1 MNKRRDQ
8 LKAMMAPITVP
19 PAPSKERSVRPP
31 VTSGSLKAMGLSL
44 KSLSDDADEAHALR
58 AQLAAGAK
66 VVELDPNLVEPSFI
80 RDRLDEVE
88 GEDFEAFKTG
98 LLEVGQQ
105 VPILVRPRADAP
117 GRYQA
122 AYGHRRVAALRSLGR
137 PVRAIVRE
145 LSDEELVVAQGKEN
159 TDRKDLSFIERALFA
174 ARLEDRGFTRAALM
188 SALSVQK
195 GNLSTMISLARD
207 LPEELIVAI
216 GAAPKVGRPRWEQL
230 ASLAKQG
237 DAKWREIVSDPTF
250 ANAPSDARFE
260 RVLKALVRRPKRP
273 ATDVVK
279 TAEGKQVARVE
290 RAKDQIRFTIDNR
303 HDPDFGTY
311 LVGQLPEIYA
321 AFKAVKMHEPRTLN
335 TRKEP

>member
-8 LKAMMAPITVP
+8 LKAMMAPITAP
-19 PAPSKERSVRPP
+19 PAPSEERSARVP

-44 KSLSDDADEAHALR
+44 KSLSDDANEAQALR
-58 AQLAAGAK
+58 AQLASGAQ
-66 VVELDPNLVEPSFI
+66 VVELDPKLVDPSFI
-80 RDRLDEVE
+80 RDRLDDVE
-88 GEDFEAFKTG
+88 GADFESFKAG

-105 VPILVRPRADAP
+105 VPILVRPRTDAP

-137 PVRAIVRE
+137 PVKAIVRE
-145 LSDEELVVAQGKEN
+145 LSDEELIVAQGKEN

-216 GAAPKVGRPRWEQL
+216 GAAPKIGRPRWEQL
-230 ASLAKQG
+230 ASLTKQG
-237 DAKWREIVSDPTF
+237 DAKWREIVSDPAFPTL
-250 ANAPSDARFE
+250 PSDARFE

-273 ATDVVK
+273 TAHIVK
-279 TAEGKQVARVE
+279 SGDGKQVARVE
-290 RAKDQIRFTIDNR
+290 RAKDQIRLTIDNR
-303 HDPDFGTY
+303 HDPDFGPY
-311 LVGQLPEIYA
+311 LVDLLPEIYA
-321 AFKAVKMHEPRTLN
+321 AFKRREDA
-335 TRKEP
+335 

>member
-8 LKAMMAPITVP
+8 LKAMMAPITAP
-19 PAPSKERSVRPP
+19 PAPSEERSARPP

-44 KSLSDDADEAHALR
+44 KSLSDDADEAQALR
-58 AQLAAGAK
+58 AQLASGAQ
-66 VVELDPNLVEPSFI
+66 VVELDPKLVDPSFI
-80 RDRLDEVE
+80 RDRLDDVE
-88 GEDFEAFKTG
+88 GADFESFKAG

-105 VPILVRPRADAP
+105 VPILVRPRTDAP

-137 PVRAIVRE
+137 PVKAIVRE
-145 LSDEELVVAQGKEN
+145 LSDEQLIVAQGKEN

-207 LPEELIVAI
+207 LPEELIVAV
-216 GAAPKVGRPRWEQL
+216 GAAPKIGRPRWEQL
-230 ASLAKQG
+230 APLAKQG
-237 DAKWREIVSDPTF
+237 DARWREIVSDPAFPTM
-250 ANAPSDARFE
+250 PSDARFE

-273 ATDVVK
+273 TAHIVK
-279 TAEGKQVARVE
+279 SDDGKQVARVE
-290 RAKDQIRFTIDNR
+290 RAKDQIRLTIDNR
-303 HDPDFGTY
+303 HDPDFGPY
-311 LVGQLPEIYA
+311 LVDQLPEIYA
-321 AFKAVKMHEPRTLN
+321 AFKRREDA
-335 TRKEP
+335 

>member
-1 MNKRRDQ
+1 MGEGGMNKRRDQ
-8 LKAMMAPITVP
+8 LKAMMAPITAP
-19 PAPSKERSVRPP
+19 PTPSEERSARPP

-44 KSLSDDADEAHALR
+44 KSLSDEADEAQVLR
-58 AQLAAGAK
+58 AQLASGAQI
-66 VVELDPNLVEPSFI
+66 VELDPNLVDPSFI
-80 RDRLDEVE
+80 RDRLDDVE
-88 GEDFEAFKTG
+88 GADFESFKVG

-105 VPILVRPRADAP
+105 VPILVRPRTDAP

-137 PVRAIVRE
+137 PVKAIVRE
-145 LSDEELVVAQGKEN
+145 LSDEELIVAQGKEN

-216 GAAPKVGRPRWEQL
+216 GAAPKIGRPRWEQL
-230 ASLAKQG
+230 ASLARQG

-250 ANAPSDARFE
+250 PTLASDARFG

-273 ATDVVK
+273 TAHIVK
-279 TAEGKQVARVE
+279 SDDGKQVARVE
-290 RAKDQIRFTIDNR
+290 RAKDQIRLTIDNR
-303 HDPDFGTY
+303 HDPDFGPY
-311 LVGQLPEIYA
+311 LVDQLPEIYA
-321 AFKAVKMHEPRTLN
+321 AFKRREVA
-335 TRKEP
+335 

>member
-8 LKAMMAPITVP
+8 LKAMMAPITA
-19 PAPSKERSVRPP
+19 PAPSEDRQARPA
-31 VTSGSLKAMGLSL
+31 VASGSLKAMGLSL
-44 KSLSDDADEAHALR
+44 KSLSDDAEEANALR
-58 AQLAAGAK
+58 AQLAAGEH
-66 VVELDPNLVEPSFI
+66 VVEIDPHLVDPSFI
-80 RDRLDEVE
+80 RDRLDNIE
-88 GEDFEAFKTG
+88 GDDFEAFKAG
-98 LLEVGQQ
+98 LLEAGQQ

-137 PVRAIVRE
+137 PVRAIVRD

-216 GAAPKVGRPRWEQL
+216 GAAPKIGRPRWEQM
-230 ASLAKQG
+230 AAIAKQSE
-237 DAKWREIVSDPTF
+237 AKWRDVVSDPSFSNT
-250 ANAPSDARFE
+250 PSDARFE
-260 RVLKALVRRPKRP
+260 RILKALTRRPKKP
-273 ATDVVK
+273 AIQVVK
-279 TAEGKQVARVE
+279 AEDGKQVARVE
-290 RAKDQIRFTIDNR
+290 RAKDQVRLTIDDR
-303 HDPDFGTY
+303 HAPEFGTY
-311 LVGQLPEIYA
+311 LVDQLPEIYA
-321 AFKAVKMHEPRTLN
+321 AFKRRRDA
-335 TRKEP
+335 

>member
-1 MNKRRDQ
+1 MGEGGMNKRRDQ
-8 LKAMMAPITVP
+8 LKAMMAPITAP
-19 PAPSKERSVRPP
+19 PTPSEERSARPP

-44 KSLSDDADEAHALR
+44 KSLSDEADEAQVLR
-58 AQLAAGAK
+58 AQLASGAHI
-66 VVELDPNLVEPSFI
+66 VELDPNLVDPSFI
-80 RDRLDEVE
+80 RDRLDDVE
-88 GEDFEAFKTG
+88 GADFESFKVG

-105 VPILVRPRADAP
+105 VPILVRPCTDAP

-122 AYGHRRVAALRSLGR
+122 AYGHRRIAALRSLGR
-137 PVRAIVRE
+137 PVKAIIRE

-216 GAAPKVGRPRWEQL
+216 GAAPKIGRPRWEQL
-230 ASLAKQG
+230 ASLARQG

-250 ANAPSDARFE
+250 PTLASDARFG

-273 ATDVVK
+273 
-279 TAEGKQVARVE
+279 TAHIVESHDGKQVARVE
-290 RAKDQIRFTIDNR
+290 RAKDQIRLTIDNR
-303 HDPDFGTY
+303 HDPDFGPY
-311 LVGQLPEIYA
+311 LVDQLPEIYA
-321 AFKAVKMHEPRTLN
+321 AFKRREVA
-335 TRKEP
+335 